1 MKAFVWCILLLI
13 LFSFKSAE
21 RFVSDS
27 TAKCKPYFHFDQVV
41 HYKFVLP
48 DHPIWIL
55 HDDYLVDTI
64 EVASEKERIKTIR
77 NYLQNTEALN
87 QLSDTIAFLQMEQ
100 FGFEKH
106 DISKE
111 LFAKLNKIFCDRPHE
126 ENYVHMCT
134 PVFRDLLIFK
144 LNNKTVGYARL
155 CFGCDV
161 EVIVGSTQNTG
172 GFGQSGDFNKL
183 KELLG
188 YQWYDRR

>member
-27 TAKCKPYFHFDQVV
+27 VAKCKPYFNFDQVV

-48 DHPIWIL
+48 DDPLWII
-55 HDDYLVDTI
+55 HDDDLLDTI
-64 EVASEKERIKTIR
+64 KDPLQKERFKTIR
-77 NYLQNTEALN
+77 KYLNDN
-87 QLSDTIAFLQMEQ
+87 QILTQLADTTSFVKMEQ

-106 DISKE
+106 EISKE
-111 LFAKLNKIFCDRPHE
+111 LFGKLNQIFCDRPHKE
-126 ENYVHMCT
+126 YNVKMCI

-144 LNNKTVGYARL
+144 LNNKTIGYARL

-161 EVIVGSTQNTG
+161 DAIVGSTQNTR